1 MPVED
6 AAAKFPSIAES
17 LQPLPFMVRHGM
29 VPVHIALAGHEAAQR
44 YRQEPYADCRN
55 NGLAKHKA
63 GIATAAGMMC
73 MLRYF

>member
-1 MPVED
+1 
-6 AAAKFPSIAES
+6 
-17 LQPLPFMVRHGM
+17 MVRHGM

-63 GIATAAGMMC
+63 GIATAAGMMF